1 MKVFYQKQ
9 TWQPLKPGE
18 AESASIENVEF
29 PVGLFEELG
38 HVLEESQKVLPPTAR
53 KFQGWEV
60 GLLQRF
66 DVGDLA
72 ASSNEQEHV
81 RDNSNEESDG
91 NMADVE
97 SEASDGEMGERGR
110 ERHRDENNSNHDP
123 AVSYKP
129 SVEDEA

>member
-18 AESASIENVEF
+18 PESASIENVEF
-29 PVGLFEELG
+29 PEGLFEELR

-72 ASSNEQEHV
+72 ASSNEQEYG
-81 RDNSNEESDG
+81 RENGNEESDG
-91 NMADVE
+91 NMADMS
-97 SEASDGEMGERGR
+97 SEASDGEMEERGR

-123 AVSYKP
+123 TVSYKS
-129 SVEDEA
+129 SVEDAA